1 MMKFRSLRN
10 HPECGVCVKHKLLIK
25 SLNNHLNAKTC
36 QLQEYH
42 RHLHHQYM
50 DRICYWTNRG
60 KSRSG
65 GGREC
70 VIIMDGMDGMDQAK
84 FAFPRHY
91 LLASTSHYI
100 D

>member
-70 VIIMDGMDGMDQAK
+70 VIIMDGMDQAK